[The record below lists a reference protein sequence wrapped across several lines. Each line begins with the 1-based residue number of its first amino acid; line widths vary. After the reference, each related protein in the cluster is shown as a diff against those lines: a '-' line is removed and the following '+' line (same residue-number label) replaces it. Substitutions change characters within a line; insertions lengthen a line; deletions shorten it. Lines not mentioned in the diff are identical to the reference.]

1 MAVFSRVTISIAVLK
16 VKRIYEAPQPSDGW
30 RILVDRV
37 WPRGVSRA
45 HAGIAL
51 WLKEIAP
58 STALRKWFGHDPK
71 RWPEF
76 QKRYRRELRAKGDLI
91 GSIKQLEKKH
101 GVVTLVFSA
110 RDEER
115 NQAIVLCDFL
125 SRRPSRGERKRP
137 ERKSKR
143 RRAKKRAG
151 R

>member
-1 MAVFSRVTISIAVLK
+1 MIK
-16 VKRIYEAPQPSDGW
+16 VKRIYDAPQPADCW

-37 WPRGVSRA
+37 WPRGVSKA
-45 HAGIAL
+45 HADIAL
-51 WLKEIAP
+51 WLKEVAP

-76 QKRYRRELRAKGDLI
+76 QKRYRQELRAKGDLI
-91 GSIKQLEKKH
+91 GRIKQMEKEH

-110 RDEER
+110 RDKEH

-125 SRRPSRGERKRP
+125 ARRPSRNERNRP

-143 RRAKKRAG
+143 RRAKKKAG
-151 R
+151 I